1 MTSTLM
7 LFAEILVAV
16 LLVATVVTSIRLS
29 RRITRMQG
37 DETAMR
43 ATVVELMKATE
54 TAERAIA
61 GLRTTLGDCEK
72 TLGDRLRVAERYA
85 SDLAEQVEAGE
96 NVMNRMMSMVDSS
109 RQAMNQQIVSE
120 PQVMGT
126 QQVMSAPQP
135 SQPQQAAP
143 AMREAPRPP
152 LHFIAQPAPQPVAQ
166 MPAQAHAPQRLV
178 SDRIS
183 EAAEMLAQRAMRRA
197 APQGNTA

>member
-1 MTSTLM
+1 MTSFLM
-7 LFAEILVAV
+7 LIAEVLVAI
-16 LLVATVVTSIRLS
+16 LLVATVVTSVRLS
-29 RRITRMQG
+29 RRITRMQA

-72 TLGDRLRVAERYA
+72 TLADRLRVAERYA

-96 NVMNRMMSMVDSS
+96 SVMNRMMSIVDSS
-109 RQAMNQQIVSE
+109 RQAV
-120 PQVMGT
+120 G
-126 QQVMSAPQP
+126 APQP
-135 SQPQQAAP
+135 QPQAIAPETIVQRAAP
-143 AMREAPRPP
+143 QPVQQQILPPAPRPVV
-152 LHFIAQPAPQPVAQ
+152 QPAPQVVAQ
-166 MPAQAHAPQRLV
+166 SEPQRLV

-197 APQGNTA
+197 APQGNVA

>member
-1 MTSTLM
+1 MTSSLM
-7 LFAEILVAV
+7 LIAEVLVAI
-16 LLVATVVTSIRLS
+16 LLVATVVTSVRLS
-29 RRITRMQG
+29 RRITRMQA

-72 TLGDRLRVAERYA
+72 TLADRLRVAERYA

-96 NVMNRMMSMVDSS
+96 SVMNRMMTIVESS
-109 RQAMNQQIVSE
+109 RQAAGV
-120 PQVMGT
+120 PQ
-126 QQVMSAPQP
+126 A
-135 SQPQQAAP
+135 QAMP
-143 AMREAPRPP
+143 ATANEVP
-152 LHFIAQPAPQPVAQ
+152 QPAPQPISTPTSQPATQPAAQ
-166 MPAQAHAPQRLV
+166 IATPPAPQRLV

-197 APQGNTA
+197 APQGNVA

>member
-1 MTSTLM
+1 MTSFLM
-7 LFAEILVAV
+7 LIAEILVAI
-16 LLVATVVTSIRLS
+16 LLVATVVTSVRLS
-29 RRITRMQG
+29 RRITRMQA

-72 TLGDRLRVAERYA
+72 TLADRLRVAERYA

-96 NVMNRMMSMVDSS
+96 SVMNRMMTIVESS
-109 RQAMNQQIVSE
+109 RQAAGV
-120 PQVMGT
+120 
-126 QQVMSAPQP
+126 
-135 SQPQQAAP
+135 SQPQPGTANEARQP
-143 AMREAPRPP
+143 AQRQ
-152 LHFIAQPAPQPVAQ
+152 IQQPAPQPAAQ
-166 MPAQAHAPQRLV
+166 PVPQVLTPPAPQRLV

-197 APQGNTA
+197 APQGNVA

>member
-29 RRITRMQG
+29 RRISRMQS
-37 DETAMR
+37 DEAAMR
-43 ATVVELMKATE
+43 ATIVELMKATE

-72 TLGDRLRVAERYA
+72 TLGERLRVAERYA

-96 NVMNRMMSMVDSS
+96 NVMNRMMSIVESS
-109 RQAMNQQIVSE
+109 RQAMQPPEAAVAVQAVAAQTYPAQNVAPRSFA
-120 PQVMGT
+120 PHFYPGK
-126 QQVMSAPQP
+126 PQP
-135 SQPQQAAP
+135 AA
-143 AMREAPRPP
+143 AMQEERP
-152 LHFIAQPAPQPVAQ
+152 LDLRAVAQ
-166 MPAQAHAPQRLV
+166 APSPQRLV

-183 EAAEMLAQRAMRRA
+183 DAAEMLAQRAMRRS

>member
-61 GLRTTLGDCEK
+61 GLRTTLGECEK

-85 SDLAEQVEAGE
+85 ADLAEQVEAGE
-96 NVMNRMMSMVDSS
+96 SIMNRMMSVVESS
-109 RQAMNQQIVSE
+109 RQAM
-120 PQVMGT
+120 
-126 QQVMSAPQP
+126 APP
-135 SQPQQAAP
+135 AAAP
-143 AMREAPRPP
+143 PQASNAPFP
-152 LHFIAQPAPQPVAQ
+152 LPALPQRAALERHPETFYEAPQPVGQLAPRTIMQ
-166 MPAQAHAPQRLV
+166 SPAPQRLV

-183 EAAEMLAQRAMRRA
+183 EAAEMLAQRAMRRS
-197 APQGNTA
+197 APQSNTA

>member
-7 LFAEILVAV
+7 LFAEILVAI
-16 LLVATVVTSIRLS
+16 LLVATVVTSVRLS
-29 RRITRMQG
+29 RRITRMQA

-72 TLGDRLRVAERYA
+72 TLADRLRVAERYA

-96 NVMNRMMSMVDSS
+96 SVMNRMMSIVESS
-109 RQAMNQQIVSE
+109 RKAAGAPPV
-120 PQVMGT
+120 QV
-126 QQVMSAPQP
+126 
-135 SQPQQAAP
+135 
-143 AMREAPRPP
+143 
-152 LHFIAQPAPQPVAQ
+152 QPAPQMQLQPAPSPAVSVAAYEETRPEREYAPHPIPQ
-166 MPAQAHAPQRLV
+166 PAAQPPRQRLV

-183 EAAEMLAQRAMRRA
+183 EAAEMLAQRAMSRA
-197 APQGNTA
+197 TPQGNVA

>member
-1 MTSTLM
+1 MTSFLM
-7 LFAEILVAV
+7 LIAEILVAI
-16 LLVATVVTSIRLS
+16 LLVATVVTSVRLS
-29 RRITRMQG
+29 RRITRMQA

-72 TLGDRLRVAERYA
+72 TLADRLRVAERYA

-96 NVMNRMMSMVDSS
+96 SVMNRMMTIVESS
-109 RQAMNQQIVSE
+109 RQAAGVSQAQPMPVTANEAQHSAHRQIE
-120 PQVMGT
+120 
-126 QQVMSAPQP
+126 
-135 SQPQQAAP
+135 
-143 AMREAPRPP
+143 
-152 LHFIAQPAPQPVAQ
+152 QPAPQPAAQ
-166 MPAQAHAPQRLV
+166 PVPQVLTPPAPQRLV

-197 APQGNTA
+197 VPQGNVA

>member
-1 MTSTLM
+1 MTSFLM
-7 LFAEILVAV
+7 LIAEILVAI
-16 LLVATVVTSIRLS
+16 LLVATVVTSVRLS
-29 RRITRMQG
+29 RRITRMQA

-72 TLGDRLRVAERYA
+72 TLADRLRVAERYA

-96 NVMNRMMSMVDSS
+96 NVMNRMMSIVDSS
-109 RQAMNQQIVSE
+109 RQAVGT
-120 PQVMGT
+120 PQPQLQPQPHSIAPEALV
-126 QQVMSAPQP
+126 QRDAPQP
-135 SQPQQAAP
+135 AQQQLLP
-143 AMREAPRPP
+143 
-152 LHFIAQPAPQPVAQ
+152 PAPQPVVQ
-166 MPAQAHAPQRLV
+166 PAPQLAVPHAPQPAPQRLV

-197 APQGNTA
+197 APQGNVA

>member
-7 LFAEILVAV
+7 LFAEILVAI
-16 LLVATVVTSIRLS
+16 LLVATVVTSVRLS
-29 RRITRMQG
+29 RRITRMQA

-72 TLGDRLRVAERYA
+72 TLADRLRVAERYA

-96 NVMNRMMSMVDSS
+96 SVMNRMMSIVESS
-109 RQAMNQQIVSE
+109 RNAGGAPPVPPPPELQQ
-120 PQVMGT
+120 
-126 QQVMSAPQP
+126 
-135 SQPQQAAP
+135 
-143 AMREAPRPP
+143 
-152 LHFIAQPAPQPVAQ
+152 QPAPSHPVPVAAHELARPERDYASHPITQ
-166 MPAQAHAPQRLV
+166 IAAQPPRQRLV

-183 EAAEMLAQRAMRRA
+183 EAAEMLAQRAMSRA
-197 APQGNTA
+197 TPQGNAA

>member
-7 LFAEILVAV
+7 LFAEILVAI

-96 NVMNRMMSMVDSS
+96 NVMNRMMSMVESS
-109 RQAMNQQIVSE
+109 RQAMQA
-120 PQVMGT
+120 PQVI
-126 QQVMSAPQP
+126 QAPQP
-135 SQPQQAAP
+135 VSPAQVINPPQVQQPIAHPQQP
-143 AMREAPRPP
+143 AFVLQEAPRP
-152 LHFIAQPAPQPVAQ
+152 APQFVAQ
-166 MPAQAHAPQRLV
+166 APAPQRLV

-197 APQGNTA
+197 TPQGNTA

>member
-7 LFAEILVAV
+7 LFAEILVAI
-16 LLVATVVTSIRLS
+16 LLVATVVTSVRLS

-96 NVMNRMMSMVDSS
+96 NVMNRMMSMVESS
-109 RQAMNQQIVSE
+109 RQAMQA
-120 PQVMGT
+120 PQVV
-126 QQVMSAPQP
+126 QAPQVQP
-135 SQPQQAAP
+135 IAQPQQP
-143 AMREAPRPP
+143 AFVMHEAPRPAHQP
-152 LHFIAQPAPQPVAQ
+152 IAHP
-166 MPAQAHAPQRLV
+166 APQRLV